1 MKLRRRI
8 PAGLLHAVFFVENKE
23 INMQTKLLINGRLAV
38 GIGEVL
44 TTLCRFAR
52 RLETPLLAIVGAGAA
67 CAMQFVAL
75 SVCNDKPIV
84 MGAQA

>member
-1 MKLRRRI
+1 MKLRHRF

-38 GIGEVL
+38 GIGEAF
-44 TTLCRFAR
+44 TTLGRFAR
-52 RLETPLLAIVGAGAA
+52 RLETPLLVIVCAGAR
-67 CAMQFVAL
+67 AMQFGAL
-75 SVCNDKPIV
+75 SACNDKPIV